1 MLICDKRRPRTRG
14 DTNIRPPQGGRI
26 KTAPP
31 ASGPRLGRSLAGGL
45 HPQTPRAAPPGA
57 PSRTG
62 PLLPRSSSR
71 RGSGHGCDGG
81 GGGQPL
87 AVVHARRLAPG
98 GFRASGEI
106 QKVGSAKRCG
116 GFGGRAPRCRAT
128 VGNPA
133 QAVGGQGAAAG
144 CARRPRT
151 GRGCPRATGF
161 RAQRLRHPVPAR
173 RRRSALPTENKR
185 TIFLKMEKS

>member
-62 PLLPRSSSR
+62 PLLPRSPSR

-106 QKVGSAKRCG
+106 SKAGPCRGTAG

-161 RAQRLRHPVPAR
+161 RAQR
-173 RRRSALPTENKR
+173 
-185 TIFLKMEKS
+185 

>member
-1 MLICDKRRPRTRG
+1 MLIFDKRRPRMRG
-14 DTNIRPPQGGRI
+14 DTNIRPPQGGQI

-31 ASGPRLGRSLAGGL
+31 ASGPRLRRSSAWGG
-45 HPQTPRAAPPGA
+45 TPPGPPGLRPLARLRA
-57 PSRTG
+57 PG
-62 PLLPRSSSR
+62 PCCLGSPSR
-71 RGSGHGCDGG
+71 RGSGHGCAGG

-151 GRGCPRATGF
+151 GRGCPQTTGPQYAAPAPPGT
-161 RAQRLRHPVPAR
+161 RPPQALRPV
-173 RRRSALPTENKR
+173 
-185 TIFLKMEKS
+185 

>member
-1 MLICDKRRPRTRG
+1 M
-14 DTNIRPPQGGRI
+14 
-26 KTAPP
+26 APLR
-31 ASGPRLGRSLAGGL
+31 ASLARSPPRLGRSQAGGL

-62 PLLPRSSSR
+62 PLLPRSPSR
-71 RGSGHGCDGG
+71 GGSGHGCAGG

-106 QKVGSAKRCG
+106 QNVGSAKRCG
-116 GFGGRAPRCRAT
+116 GIRGACPPCRAT

-133 QAVGGQGAAAG
+133 QAVGGQGAAACG

-161 RAQRLRHPVPAR
+161 RAQRSRLFLPPSGSAGNDMLRI
-173 RRRSALPTENKR
+173 E
-185 TIFLKMEKS
+185 

>member
-1 MLICDKRRPRTRG
+1 M
-14 DTNIRPPQGGRI
+14 
-26 KTAPP
+26 APLR
-31 ASGPRLGRSLAGGL
+31 ASLARSPPRLGRSQAGGL

-62 PLLPRSSSR
+62 PLLPQSPSR

-106 QKVGSAKRCG
+106 QKMVGWLG
-116 GFGGRAPRCRAT
+116 GGH

-133 QAVGGQGAAAG
+133 GLSTCPPAGHRGVWGACPPGQWRRWSAEAPRSG
-144 CARRPRT
+144 CPHLW
-151 GRGCPRATGF
+151 GQLGCPRLERCIRDAFERDLRAGVFPDSAETQYWRGF
-161 RAQRLRHPVPAR
+161 QGTFQCFSWDH
-173 RRRSALPTENKR
+173 
-185 TIFLKMEKS
+185 F

>member
-45 HPQTPRAAPPGA
+45 HPQDPQGCAPWCAFAHRAPAASVAQSEGVPGTGA
-57 PSRTG
+57 P
-62 PLLPRSSSR
+62 
-71 RGSGHGCDGG
+71 GG
-81 GGGQPL
+81 RGGQPL
-87 AVVHARRLAPG
+87 AVVHAGRPAPG

-151 GRGCPRATGF
+151 GRGCPRATGLRG
-161 RAQRLRHPVPAR
+161 RAFEAVWLSLLKTRIK
-173 RRRSALPTENKR
+173 SAWPE
-185 TIFLKMEKS
+185 S

>member
-151 GRGCPRATGF
+151 GRGCPRATGL
-161 RAQRLRHPVPAR
+161 QGTPVW
-173 RRRSALPTENKR
+173 
-185 TIFLKMEKS
+185 

>member
-1 MLICDKRRPRTRG
+1 MLIFDKRRPRMRG

-31 ASGPRLGRSLAGGL
+31 ASGPRLRRSSAWGGTPPTPWAAPLVRLRAPGPCCLGHPAGG
-45 HPQTPRAAPPGA
+45 
-57 PSRTG
+57 
-62 PLLPRSSSR
+62 
-71 RGSGHGCDGG
+71 GSGHGCDGG

-98 GFRASGEI
+98 GFRASGKF
-106 QKVGSAKRCG
+106 QSWAVPWHGG

-151 GRGCPRATGF
+151 GRGCPRAPGLQG
-161 RAQRLRHPVPAR
+161 RDLDH
-173 RRRSALPTENKR
+173 
-185 TIFLKMEKS
+185 